1 MKKIDNKYYQII
13 EHQAFS
19 KEIGKNYFKE
29 LENFAQNNP
38 LLLSYSKKG
47 ELKANQYVGIIQT
60 KSGFVLEILP
70 KIAKNNDYEKS
81 KKVFLKMLKTLQNSS
96 FKLSNEASLKSQK
109 YPLLEIFIEM
119 FLDELAILIK
129 KGIKSNYLLK
139 NKNQN
144 FLKGKLKINDHIKK
158 NISHKE
164 RFFVEYD
171 EYLPNITE
179 NKLIKTTLKKLFK
192 VSKNFKNQKRIREFL
207 FVFNEI
213 DEVFNPKVLFSKLIK
228 NRNMNYYEKVLNLS
242 KIFLLNESLIPYKG
256 SNEVFA
262 ILFDMNRLFEDY
274 VGNWFKKRYKN
285 VKLQDKQYRLF
296 ENKKRF
302 SLIPDIVIDNKVIL
316 DTKWKIINNENDIS
330 QSDLYQMFAYAS
342 KYQKVKRIYLIYPL
356 IEDNPKFNYKMKIC
370 DKNKIIKVVY
380 FDLTKD
386 IK

>member
-1 MKKIDNKYYQII
+1 MKKITDKYYQII
-13 EHQAFS
+13 EHQSFL
-19 KEIGKNYFKE
+19 KEIGEKYFKE

-38 LLLSYSKKG
+38 TLLSYSKKG

-70 KIAKNNDYEKS
+70 KIAQNNDYEQS
-81 KKVFLKMLKTLQNSS
+81 KRVFLKMLKTLQNSS
-96 FKLSNEASLKSQK
+96 FKLSNEATLKAQK

-119 FLDELAILIK
+119 FLDEVAILIK
-129 KGIKSNYLLK
+129 KGIKSNYILK
-139 NKNQN
+139 NETQT
-144 FLKGKLKINDHIKK
+144 FLKGKLKINEHIKK

-171 EYLPNITE
+171 EYLPNIVE
-179 NKLIKTTLKKLFK
+179 NKIIKTTLKKLYK
-192 VSKNFKNQKRIREFL
+192 LSKNFKNQKRIREFL
-207 FVFNEI
+207 FLF
-213 DEVFNPKVLFSKLIK
+213 DEVDESCNFKNLFSKITK
-228 NRNMNYYEKVLNLS
+228 NRNMKYYEKVLNLS
-242 KIFLLNESLIPYKG
+242 KIFLLNQSLIPYKG
-256 SNEVFA
+256 KNEVFA

-274 VGNWFKKRYKN
+274 VGSWFKKRYKN
-285 VKLQDKQYRLF
+285 VKLQDKQHKLF

-342 KYQKVKRIYLIYPL
+342 KYQEVKRIYLIYPL

-370 DKNKIIKVVY
+370 DKKKTIRVVY
-380 FDLTKD
+380 FDLKRT
-386 IK
+386 